1 MKKILFLCTGNS
13 CRSQMA
19 EGFCKSMQSHQFDCY
34 SAGVEAHGLNP
45 YAVKVMSEKGID
57 ITSHHSKLVSELDT
71 TDFDIV
77 VTVCESAANQCPEI
91 FSNSR
96 VIHRQFDD
104 PPKLAKNAINEDEKL
119 DCFRMVR
126 DQISAWIKQLPQEF
140 SQLEVPRLDISATEL
155 TPLES

>member
-19 EGFCKSMQSHQFDCY
+19 EGFCRAMQSHQFDCY

-57 ITSHHSKLVSELDT
+57 ITSHRSKLVSELDT
-71 TDFDIV
+71 TDFDLV
-77 VTVCESAANQCPEI
+77 VAVCESAATQCPDI
-91 FSNSR
+91 FSDSK

-104 PPKLAKNAINEDEKL
+104 PPKLVKNASSEHEKL
-119 DCFRMVR
+119 NCFRVVR
-126 DQISAWIKQLPQEF
+126 DQISSWIEQLPQEL
-140 SQLEVPRLDISATEL
+140 SQVEASPFDVSQTKLMPM
-155 TPLES
+155 ES